1 MTKKICIVGGGASG
15 LYCAMQLKL
24 LNPSLDV
31 TVVEKNPRVGKKLL
45 ATGNGKCNF
54 TNSNQTPD
62 AYKSEAPDKVNR
74 ILKAHT
80 AEDICTAFKH
90 IGIESTNKGELIY
103 PKSMQASAVL
113 DALRF
118 KLAHL
123 GVTIETDFEV
133 KSIRTEGTCFK
144 IIGTT
149 QKSADAVVIACG
161 SNASGGSA
169 SGIKLLRSFGH
180 MTAPLY
186 PALVP
191 VVCDTT
197 NTKIAKGMRAQC
209 KVTLYKNNKIVASE
223 TGEVLF
229 TDYGISGICIMQLSG
244 YISKSIALNEKATFH
259 FEIDFMPELNT
270 DTLLEH
276 LKERRNTIGYM
287 QTGEFLSGFLNK
299 KISQSVIKASAG
311 IELNAPACSLTDEQL
326 IGLTSTLKRFTL
338 KINGVLDA
346 AHAQV
351 CGGGAL
357 LDDFTDSLESKKQ
370 KNLYACGEVLDVVGD
385 CGGYNLTW
393 AWASACAVAKS
404 MKC

>member
-31 TVVEKNPRVGKKLL
+31 TVLEKNPRVGKKLL

-169 SGIKLLRSFGH
+169 SGMLEEILPLGVDALVCGEMKYHEMLDYLANGMAVVTCGH
-180 MTAPLY
+180 RESEA
-186 PALVP
+186 PALSALARYLQ
-191 VVCDTT
+191 T
-197 NTKIAKGMRAQC
+197 NENLLQYNIR
-209 KVTLYKNNKIVASE
+209 Y
-223 TGEVLF
+223 F
-229 TDYGISGICIMQLSG
+229 ISGSVYVLC
-244 YISKSIALNEKATFH
+244 SKGGKA
-259 FEIDFMPELNT
+259 I
-270 DTLLEH
+270 
-276 LKERRNTIGYM
+276 
-287 QTGEFLSGFLNK
+287 
-299 KISQSVIKASAG
+299 
-311 IELNAPACSLTDEQL
+311 
-326 IGLTSTLKRFTL
+326 
-338 KINGVLDA
+338 
-346 AHAQV
+346 
-351 CGGGAL
+351 
-357 LDDFTDSLESKKQ
+357 
-370 KNLYACGEVLDVVGD
+370 
-385 CGGYNLTW
+385 
-393 AWASACAVAKS
+393 
-404 MKC
+404 